1 MSATGVDDT
10 DLYNDTI
17 TILTRAATKG
27 SSDGTPDFADFLAHV
42 LAATAANVGGPDQ
55 LVAGR
60 PGSWESSYVDGLVR
74 GTMGDRPDDWTW
86 FRTQPIVIPL
96 NVAELIEDELHHPGL
111 MGLGEALENFDR
123 RLDSLYDDCDI
134 DAWDYGIDTITAR
147 YTAEYR
153 LYAERFTRAAQ
164 RLAEEIPGL
173 TAEVYIE
180 ADTNPNSYWWS
191 GSTITNPDDVGDQLA
206 SQQLWH
212 AAHDVPPRCRT
223 SISGLG
229 SCPRGVGAMTMNT
242 ADRLMTVTELAEML
256 SVPVTTLYGW
266 RSRGEGPP
274 GYRIGRH
281 VRYRREAIEIW
292 LASRA
297 DQAT

>member
-1 MSATGVDDT
+1 MITIGLTDT
-10 DLYNDTI
+10 DLYSDTI
-17 TILTRAATKG
+17 SILTRAATRSG
-27 SSDGTPDFADFLAHV
+27 SDGTPDFAEFLAHA

-123 RLDSLYDDCDI
+123 RLDSLYDNGGM

-147 YTAEYR
+147 YTTEYR
-153 LYAERFTRAAQ
+153 LYAERFTRTAR
-164 RLAEEIPGL
+164 RLGEQIPGL

-180 ADTNPNSYWWS
+180 VDANPNSHWWS
-191 GSTITNPDDVGDQLA
+191 GTTVTNPHDVGDQLA
-206 SQQLWH
+206 QQLWQ
-212 AAHDVPPRCRT
+212 AAHDLVPLPNVDVW
-223 SISGLG
+223 LG
-229 SCPRGVGAMTMNT
+229 AACGV
-242 ADRLMTVTELAEML
+242 
-256 SVPVTTLYGW
+256 SVL
-266 RSRGEGPP
+266 
-274 GYRIGRH
+274 
-281 VRYRREAIEIW
+281 
-292 LASRA
+292 
-297 DQAT
+297 